1 MQSSREQEGHRRL
14 QARGACPKTLK
25 TAEPQDTVQ
34 ARDCHWLQP
43 LCWKQKQGENS
54 SPGLAE
60 KIKPSPGCRT
70 ESPSKASFADGV
82 PKKVAGGGLSPG
94 WNSKRAG
101 AVPTSHLQGPRKTQ
115 CCSPST
121 NPGQGSPLG
130 RLLSVGTWE
139 GGCEVRAGAGRGRQG
154 AGWAAGKSSPVL
166 LPRAYSSQPSSS
178 TRRVMRLFQATGR
191 MRT

>member
-1 MQSSREQEGHRRL
+1 MQTSREQEGCQRL

-25 TAEPQDTVQ
+25 IAEPQDTVQ

-43 LCWKQKQGENS
+43 LCWKQKQEGENL

-60 KIKPSPGCRT
+60 KISQALAAGQGPPAR
-70 ESPSKASFADGV
+70 PHLQDGV
-82 PKKVAGGGLSPG
+82 PKKAPL
-94 WNSKRAG
+94 AG
-101 AVPTSHLQGPRKTQ
+101 AVPTSHLQGPHQVQ

-121 NPGQGSPLG
+121 NAGQGSPLG
-130 RLLSVGTWE
+130 HLLSVGTWR
-139 GGCEVRAGAGRGRQG
+139 GGCEVRAGVGRGRQG